1 MESKDR
7 EFQKAIIRILI
18 LMVTG
23 LIVWNLAV
31 SVTNRRIAAIY
42 YERISAIFGA
52 ISTFDAISAQYPD
65 MGHGDWMQYLNA
77 TGNQEDGEAFLH
89 QYGILQGD
97 MPILQAQTV
106 QKWFQ
111 ITGTLVWILVC
122 TGILLIFICYQKRRN
137 RKIQE
142 LVDYIRKIEHGIY
155 RIEIDENEE
164 GELSRLQN
172 ELYKITVML
181 RESSDLAGRQ
191 KKALAD
197 SVSDISHQLKTPL
210 TSCLV
215 LLDNLSE
222 SENMT
227 EETRRRF
234 LSEIT
239 RQLTSVSW
247 LVQVLLKLSRLDAG
261 VVELKEEELS
271 VSALIR
277 GAVEKVGLLA
287 EWKQIDIQVMGEEEP
302 CIKGDRHWLE
312 EALVNLIKNA
322 IEHSPEDSEI
332 RIQVEDNQVYTCIH
346 VRDFGSGISYEDQKH
361 IFERFYRS
369 ADAGEDSVGI
379 GLALAQEIMKRQNGY
394 LTVESE
400 PGQGTTFYM
409 KFLKCH

>member
-52 ISTFDAISAQYPD
+52 ISARYPD
-65 MGHGDWMQYLNA
+65 MEHGDWMQYLNA
-77 TGNQEDGEAFLH
+77 TGNEEDGEAFLH

-97 MPILQAQTV
+97 IPILQAQTA
-106 QKWFQ
+106 QKRFQ
-111 ITGTLVWILVC
+111 ITGTLVWLLVC
-122 TGILLIFICYQKRRN
+122 TGILLIFICYQKQRN

-155 RIEIDENEE
+155 RIEIEENEE

-181 RESSDLAGRQ
+181 RESSELAGQQ

-239 RQLTSVSW
+239 GQLTSVSW

-277 GAVEKVGLLA
+277 SAVEKVGLLA

-400 PGQGTTFYM
+400 PGQGTVFYM

>member
-52 ISTFDAISAQYPD
+52 ISAQYPD
-65 MGHGDWMQYLNA
+65 MGHGDWMQYLTA
-77 TGNQEDGEAFLH
+77 TGNEEDGEAFLH

-97 MPILQAQTV
+97 MPILQAQTA
-106 QKWFQ
+106 QKRFQ
-111 ITGTLVWILVC
+111 ITGNLVWILIC
-122 TGILLIFICYQKRRN
+122 TGILLIFICYQKQRN

-155 RIEIDENEE
+155 RIEIEENDE

-181 RESSDLAGRQ
+181 RESSELAGQQ

-239 RQLTSVSW
+239 GQLTSVSW

-261 VVELKEEELS
+261 VVELKEEEVS

-302 CIKGDRHWLE
+302 GIKGDRHWLE

-346 VRDFGSGISYEDQKH
+346 VRDFGSGISYEDQKN

>member
-18 LMVTG
+18 LMAAG

-52 ISTFDAISAQYPD
+52 ISAQYPD
-65 MGHGDWMQYLNA
+65 MEHGDWMQYLNA
-77 TGNQEDGEAFLH
+77 TGNEEDGEAFLH

-97 MPILQAQTV
+97 MPILQAQTA
-106 QKWFQ
+106 QKRFQ
-111 ITGTLVWILVC
+111 ITGNLVWILIC
-122 TGILLIFICYQKRRN
+122 TGILLIFICYQKQRN

-155 RIEIDENEE
+155 RIEIEENEE

-181 RESSDLAGRQ
+181 RESSELAGQQ

-215 LLDNLSE
+215 LLDNLAE

-239 RQLTSVSW
+239 GQLTSVSW

-261 VVELKEEELS
+261 VVELKEEEVS

-277 GAVEKVGLLA
+277 EAVEKVGLLA

-302 CIKGDRHWLE
+302 FIKGDRHWLE

-400 PGQGTTFYM
+400 PGQGTVFYM

>member
-18 LMVTG
+18 LMATG

-52 ISTFDAISAQYPD
+52 ISARYPD
-65 MGHGDWMQYLNA
+65 MEHGDWMQYLNA
-77 TGNQEDGEAFLH
+77 TGNEEDGEAFLH

-97 MPILQAQTV
+97 MPILQAQTA
-106 QKWFQ
+106 QKRFQ
-111 ITGTLVWILVC
+111 ITGTLVWLLVC
-122 TGILLIFICYQKRRN
+122 TGILLIFICYQKQRN
-137 RKIQE
+137 RKIWE

-155 RIEIDENEE
+155 RIEIEENDE

-181 RESSDLAGRQ
+181 RESSELAGQQ

-239 RQLTSVSW
+239 GQLTSVSW

-400 PGQGTTFYM
+400 PGQGTVFYM

>member
-23 LIVWNLAV
+23 MIVWNLAV
-31 SVTNRRIAAIY
+31 SVTNRRIAATY

-52 ISTFDAISAQYPD
+52 ISARYPD
-65 MGHGDWMQYLNA
+65 MEHGDWMQYLNA
-77 TGNQEDGEAFLH
+77 TGNEEDGEAFLH

-97 MPILQAQTV
+97 MPILQAQTA
-106 QKWFQ
+106 QKRFQ
-111 ITGTLVWILVC
+111 ITGNLVWILIC
-122 TGILLIFICYQKRRN
+122 TGILLIFICYQKQRN

-155 RIEIDENEE
+155 RIEIEENDE

-181 RESSDLAGRQ
+181 RESSELAGQQ

-239 RQLTSVSW
+239 GQLTSVSW

-302 CIKGDRHWLE
+302 FIKGDRHWLE

-346 VRDFGSGISYEDQKH
+346 VRDFGNGISYEDQKH

-394 LTVESE
+394 LMVESE
-400 PGQGTTFYM
+400 PGQGTVFYM

>member
-18 LMVTG
+18 LMAAG

-52 ISTFDAISAQYPD
+52 ISAQYPD
-65 MGHGDWMQYLNA
+65 MEHGDWMQYLNA
-77 TGNQEDGEAFLH
+77 TGNEEDGEAFLH

-97 MPILQAQTV
+97 MPILQAQTA
-106 QKWFQ
+106 QKRFQ
-111 ITGTLVWILVC
+111 ITGTLVWILIC
-122 TGILLIFICYQKRRN
+122 TGILLIFICYQKQRN

-142 LVDYIRKIEHGIY
+142 LVDYIHKIEHGIY
-155 RIEIDENEE
+155 RIEIEENDE

-181 RESSDLAGRQ
+181 RESSELAGQQ

-277 GAVEKVGLLA
+277 SAVEKVGLLA

>member
-52 ISTFDAISAQYPD
+52 ISAQYPD
-65 MGHGDWMQYLNA
+65 MEHGDWMQYLNA
-77 TGNQEDGEAFLH
+77 TGNEEDGEAFLH

-97 MPILQAQTV
+97 MPILQAQTA
-106 QKWFQ
+106 QKRFQ
-111 ITGTLVWILVC
+111 ITGTLVWILIC
-122 TGILLIFICYQKRRN
+122 TGILLIFICYQKQRN

-155 RIEIDENEE
+155 RIEIEENEE

-181 RESSDLAGRQ
+181 RESSELAGQQ

-239 RQLTSVSW
+239 GQLTSVSW

-277 GAVEKVGLLA
+277 SAVEKVGLLA

-302 CIKGDRHWLE
+302 FIKGDRHWLE

-346 VRDFGSGISYEDQKH
+346 VRDFGNGISYEDQKH

>member
-18 LMVTG
+18 LMAAG

-52 ISTFDAISAQYPD
+52 ISARYPD
-65 MGHGDWMQYLNA
+65 VEHGDWMQYLNA
-77 TGNQEDGEAFLH
+77 TGNEEDGEAFLH

-97 MPILQAQTV
+97 MPILQAQTT
-106 QKWFQ
+106 QKRFQ
-111 ITGTLVWILVC
+111 ITGNLVWILIC
-122 TGILLIFICYQKRRN
+122 TGILLIFICYQKQRN

-155 RIEIDENEE
+155 WIEIEENEE

-181 RESSDLAGRQ
+181 RESSELAGQQ

-215 LLDNLSE
+215 LLDNLAE

-239 RQLTSVSW
+239 GQLTSVSW

-261 VVELKEEELS
+261 VVELKEEEVS

-277 GAVEKVGLLA
+277 SAVEKVGLLA

-400 PGQGTTFYM
+400 PGQGTVFYM

>member
-52 ISTFDAISAQYPD
+52 ISAQYPD
-65 MGHGDWMQYLNA
+65 MGHGDWMQYLTA
-77 TGNQEDGEAFLH
+77 TGNEEDGEAFLH

-97 MPILQAQTV
+97 MPILQAQTA
-106 QKWFQ
+106 QKRFQ
-111 ITGTLVWILVC
+111 ITGTLVWILIC
-122 TGILLIFICYQKRRN
+122 IGILLIFICYQKQRN

-155 RIEIDENEE
+155 RIEIEENDE

-181 RESSDLAGRQ
+181 RESSELAGQQ

>member
-77 TGNQEDGEAFLH
+77 TGNEEDGEAFLH

-97 MPILQAQTV
+97 MPILQAQTA
-106 QKWFQ
+106 QKRFQ
-111 ITGTLVWILVC
+111 ITGTLVWILIC
-122 TGILLIFICYQKRRN
+122 TGILLIFICYQKQRN

-155 RIEIDENEE
+155 RIEIEENDE

-181 RESSDLAGRQ
+181 RESSELAGQQ

-239 RQLTSVSW
+239 GQLTSVSW

-261 VVELKEEELS
+261 VVELKEEEVS

-302 CIKGDRHWLE
+302 FIKGDRHWLE

>member
-18 LMVTG
+18 LMAAG

-52 ISTFDAISAQYPD
+52 ISAQYPD
-65 MGHGDWMQYLNA
+65 MEHGDWMQYLNA
-77 TGNQEDGEAFLH
+77 TGNEEDGEAFLH

-97 MPILQAQTV
+97 MPILQAQTT
-106 QKWFQ
+106 QKRFQ
-111 ITGTLVWILVC
+111 ITGNLVWILIC
-122 TGILLIFICYQKRRN
+122 TGILLIFICYQKQRN

-155 RIEIDENEE
+155 WIEIEENEE

-181 RESSDLAGRQ
+181 RESSELAGQQ

-215 LLDNLSE
+215 LLDNLAE

-239 RQLTSVSW
+239 GQLTSVSW

-261 VVELKEEELS
+261 VVELKEEEVS

-277 GAVEKVGLLA
+277 EAVEKVGLLA

-302 CIKGDRHWLE
+302 FIKGDRHWLE

-332 RIQVEDNQVYTCIH
+332 RIQVEDNQVYTCIQ

-400 PGQGTTFYM
+400 PGQGTAFYM

>member
-52 ISTFDAISAQYPD
+52 ISAQYPD
-65 MGHGDWMQYLNA
+65 MGHGDWMQYLTA
-77 TGNQEDGEAFLH
+77 TGNEEDGEAFLH

-97 MPILQAQTV
+97 MPILQAQTA
-106 QKWFQ
+106 QKRFQ
-111 ITGTLVWILVC
+111 ITGNLVWILIC
-122 TGILLIFICYQKRRN
+122 TGILLIFICYQKQRN

-155 RIEIDENEE
+155 RIEIEENDE

-181 RESSDLAGRQ
+181 RESSELAGQQ

-239 RQLTSVSW
+239 GQLTSVSW

-261 VVELKEEELS
+261 VVELKEEEVS

-346 VRDFGSGISYEDQKH
+346 VRDFGSGISYEDQKN

>member
-52 ISTFDAISAQYPD
+52 ISTFGAISAQYPD
-65 MGHGDWMQYLNA
+65 MEHGDWMQYLNA

-97 MPILQAQTV
+97 MPILQAQTA
-106 QKWFQ
+106 QKRFQ
-111 ITGTLVWILVC
+111 ITGTLVWILIC
-122 TGILLIFICYQKRRN
+122 IGILLIFICYQKQRN

-155 RIEIDENEE
+155 RIEIEENEE

-181 RESSDLAGRQ
+181 RESSELAGQQ

-239 RQLTSVSW
+239 GQLTSVSW

-277 GAVEKVGLLA
+277 GAIEKVGLLA
-287 EWKQIDIQVMGEEEP
+287 EWKQIEIQVTGEAATF
-302 CIKGDRHWLE
+302 IKGDRHWLE

-322 IEHSPEDSEI
+322 IEHSPETSEI
-332 RIQVEDNQVYTCIH
+332 QIQVEDNQVYTCIH

>member
-52 ISTFDAISAQYPD
+52 ISARYPD
-65 MGHGDWMQYLNA
+65 MEHGDWMQYLNA
-77 TGNQEDGEAFLH
+77 TGNEEDGEAFLH

-97 MPILQAQTV
+97 MPILQAQTT
-106 QKWFQ
+106 QKRFQ
-111 ITGTLVWILVC
+111 ITGNLVWILIC
-122 TGILLIFICYQKRRN
+122 TGILLIFICYQKQRN

-155 RIEIDENEE
+155 RIEIEENEE

-181 RESSDLAGRQ
+181 RESSELAGQQ
-191 KKALAD
+191 KKALVD

-215 LLDNLSE
+215 LLDNLAE

-239 RQLTSVSW
+239 GQLTSVSW

-261 VVELKEEELS
+261 VVELKEEEVS

-277 GAVEKVGLLA
+277 EAVEKVGLLA

-302 CIKGDRHWLE
+302 FIKGDRHWLE

-400 PGQGTTFYM
+400 PGQGTVFYM

>member
-52 ISTFDAISAQYPD
+52 ISAQYPD
-65 MGHGDWMQYLNA
+65 MEHGDWMQYLNA
-77 TGNQEDGEAFLH
+77 TGNEEDGEAFLH

-97 MPILQAQTV
+97 MPILQAQTA
-106 QKWFQ
+106 QKRFQ
-111 ITGTLVWILVC
+111 ITGNLVWILIC
-122 TGILLIFICYQKRRN
+122 TGILLIFICYQKQRN

-155 RIEIDENEE
+155 RIEIEENDE

-181 RESSDLAGRQ
+181 RESSELAGQQ

-239 RQLTSVSW
+239 GQLTSVSW

-302 CIKGDRHWLE
+302 FIKGDRHWLE

-400 PGQGTTFYM
+400 PGQGTVFYM

>member
-52 ISTFDAISAQYPD
+52 ISARYPD
-65 MGHGDWMQYLNA
+65 MEHGDWMQYLNA
-77 TGNQEDGEAFLH
+77 TGNEEDGEAFLH

-97 MPILQAQTV
+97 MPILQAQTT
-106 QKWFQ
+106 QKRFQ
-111 ITGTLVWILVC
+111 ITGNLVWILIC
-122 TGILLIFICYQKRRN
+122 IGILLIFICYQKQRN

-155 RIEIDENEE
+155 RIEIEENDE

-181 RESSDLAGRQ
+181 RESSELAGQQ

-227 EETRRRF
+227 EETRRRV

-239 RQLTSVSW
+239 GQLTSVSW

-302 CIKGDRHWLE
+302 FIKGDRHWLE

>member
-18 LMVTG
+18 LMATG

-52 ISTFDAISAQYPD
+52 ISARYPD
-65 MGHGDWMQYLNA
+65 MEHGDWMQYLNA
-77 TGNQEDGEAFLH
+77 TGNEEDGEAFLH

-97 MPILQAQTV
+97 MPILQAQTT
-106 QKWFQ
+106 QKRFQ
-111 ITGTLVWILVC
+111 ITGNLVWILIC
-122 TGILLIFICYQKRRN
+122 TGILLIFICYQKQRN
-137 RKIQE
+137 RKIWE

-155 RIEIDENEE
+155 RIEIEDNEE

-181 RESSDLAGRQ
+181 RESSELAGQQ

-239 RQLTSVSW
+239 GQLTSVSW

-302 CIKGDRHWLE
+302 FIKGDRHWLE

-400 PGQGTTFYM
+400 PGQGTVFYM

>member
-18 LMVTG
+18 LMAAG

-52 ISTFDAISAQYPD
+52 ISAQYPD
-65 MGHGDWMQYLNA
+65 MEHGDWMQYLNA
-77 TGNQEDGEAFLH
+77 TGNEEDGEAFLH

-97 MPILQAQTV
+97 MPILQAQTA
-106 QKWFQ
+106 QKRFQ
-111 ITGTLVWILVC
+111 ITGTLVWILIC
-122 TGILLIFICYQKRRN
+122 TGILLIFICYQKQRN

-142 LVDYIRKIEHGIY
+142 LVDYIHKIEHGIY
-155 RIEIDENEE
+155 RIEIEENDE

-181 RESSDLAGRQ
+181 RESSELAGQQ

-239 RQLTSVSW
+239 GQLTSVSW

-302 CIKGDRHWLE
+302 FIKGDRHWLE

-346 VRDFGSGISYEDQKH
+346 VRDFGNGISYEDQKH

-400 PGQGTTFYM
+400 PGQGTVFYM

>member
-52 ISTFDAISAQYPD
+52 ISAQYPD

-77 TGNQEDGEAFLH
+77 TGNEEDGEAFLH

-97 MPILQAQTV
+97 MPILQAQTA
-106 QKWFQ
+106 QKRFQ
-111 ITGTLVWILVC
+111 ITGTLVWILIC
-122 TGILLIFICYQKRRN
+122 TGILLIFICYQKQRN

-155 RIEIDENEE
+155 RIEVEENEE

-181 RESSDLAGRQ
+181 RESSELAGQQ

-302 CIKGDRHWLE
+302 FIKGDRHWLE

-346 VRDFGSGISYEDQKH
+346 VRDFGNGISYEDQKH

-400 PGQGTTFYM
+400 PGQGTVFYM

>member
-52 ISTFDAISAQYPD
+52 ISAQYPD
-65 MGHGDWMQYLNA
+65 MGHGDWMQYLTA
-77 TGNQEDGEAFLH
+77 TGNEEDGEAFLH
-89 QYGILQGD
+89 QYGILQGN
-97 MPILQAQTV
+97 MPILQAQTA
-106 QKWFQ
+106 QKRFQ
-111 ITGTLVWILVC
+111 ITGNLVWILIC
-122 TGILLIFICYQKRRN
+122 TGILLIFICYQKQRN

-155 RIEIDENEE
+155 RIEIEENDE

-181 RESSDLAGRQ
+181 RESSELAGQQ

-227 EETRRRF
+227 EKTRRRF

-239 RQLTSVSW
+239 GQLTSVSW

-302 CIKGDRHWLE
+302 FIKGDRHWLE

-400 PGQGTTFYM
+400 PGQGTVFYM

>member
-18 LMVTG
+18 LMAAG

-52 ISTFDAISAQYPD
+52 ISAQYPD
-65 MGHGDWMQYLNA
+65 MEHGDWMQYLNA
-77 TGNQEDGEAFLH
+77 TGNEEDGEAFLH

-97 MPILQAQTV
+97 MPILQAQTT
-106 QKWFQ
+106 QKRFQ
-111 ITGTLVWILVC
+111 ITGNLVWILIC
-122 TGILLIFICYQKRRN
+122 TGILLIFICYQKQRN

-155 RIEIDENEE
+155 RIEIEENEE

-181 RESSDLAGRQ
+181 RESSELAGQQ

-239 RQLTSVSW
+239 GQLTSVSW

-379 GLALAQEIMKRQNGY
+379 GLALAQEIIKRQNGY

>member
-18 LMVTG
+18 LMATG

-52 ISTFDAISAQYPD
+52 ISVQYPD
-65 MGHGDWMQYLNA
+65 MEHGDWIQYLNA
-77 TGNQEDGEAFLH
+77 TGNEEDGEAFLH

-97 MPILQAQTV
+97 MPILQAQTA
-106 QKWFQ
+106 QKRFQ
-111 ITGTLVWILVC
+111 ITGTLVWLLVC
-122 TGILLIFICYQKRRN
+122 TGILLIFICYQKQRN
-137 RKIQE
+137 RKIWE

-155 RIEIDENEE
+155 RIEIEDNEE

-181 RESSDLAGRQ
+181 RESSELAGQQ

-261 VVELKEEELS
+261 VVELKEEEVS

-302 CIKGDRHWLE
+302 FIKGDRHWLE

>member
-18 LMVTG
+18 LMAAG

-52 ISTFDAISAQYPD
+52 ISAQYPD
-65 MGHGDWMQYLNA
+65 MEHGDWMQYLNA
-77 TGNQEDGEAFLH
+77 TGNEEDGEAFLH

-97 MPILQAQTV
+97 MPILQAQTT
-106 QKWFQ
+106 QKRFQ
-111 ITGTLVWILVC
+111 ITGNLVWILIC
-122 TGILLIFICYQKRRN
+122 TGILLIFICYQKQRN

-155 RIEIDENEE
+155 WIEIEENEE

-181 RESSDLAGRQ
+181 RESSELAGQQ

-215 LLDNLSE
+215 LLDNLAE

-239 RQLTSVSW
+239 GQLTSVSW

-277 GAVEKVGLLA
+277 SAVEKVGLLA

-400 PGQGTTFYM
+400 PGQGTVFYM

>member
-18 LMVTG
+18 LMATG

-52 ISTFDAISAQYPD
+52 ISARYPD
-65 MGHGDWMQYLNA
+65 MEHGDWMQYLNA
-77 TGNQEDGEAFLH
+77 TGNEEDGEAFLH

-97 MPILQAQTV
+97 MPILQAQTA
-106 QKWFQ
+106 QKRFQ
-111 ITGTLVWILVC
+111 ITGTLVWLLVC
-122 TGILLIFICYQKRRN
+122 TGILLIFICYQKQRN
-137 RKIQE
+137 RKIWE

-155 RIEIDENEE
+155 RIEIEDNEE

-181 RESSDLAGRQ
+181 RESSELAGQQ

-287 EWKQIDIQVMGEEEP
+287 EWKQIDIQVTGEEEIF
-302 CIKGDRHWLE
+302 IKGDRHWLE

-332 RIQVEDNQVYTCIH
+332 RIQVEDNQVYTCIQ

-379 GLALAQEIMKRQNGY
+379 GLALAQGIMKRQNGY
-394 LTVESE
+394 LTAESE
-400 PGQGTTFYM
+400 PGRGTTFYM

>member
-52 ISTFDAISAQYPD
+52 ISAQYPD

-77 TGNQEDGEAFLH
+77 TGNEEDGEAFLH

-97 MPILQAQTV
+97 MPILQAQTA
-106 QKWFQ
+106 QKRFQ
-111 ITGTLVWILVC
+111 ITGTLVWILIC
-122 TGILLIFICYQKRRN
+122 IGILLIFICYQKQRN
-137 RKIQE
+137 HKIQE

-155 RIEIDENEE
+155 RIEIEENDE

-181 RESSDLAGRQ
+181 RESSELAGQQ

-239 RQLTSVSW
+239 GQLTSVSW

-261 VVELKEEELS
+261 VVELKEEEVS

>member
-23 LIVWNLAV
+23 MIVWNLAV

-52 ISTFDAISAQYPD
+52 ISARYPD
-65 MGHGDWMQYLNA
+65 MEHGDWMQYLNA
-77 TGNQEDGEAFLH
+77 TGNEEDGEAFLH

-97 MPILQAQTV
+97 IPILQAQTA
-106 QKWFQ
+106 QKRFQ
-111 ITGTLVWILVC
+111 ITGNLVWILIC
-122 TGILLIFICYQKRRN
+122 IGILLIFICYQKQRN

-155 RIEIDENEE
+155 RIEIEENDE

-181 RESSDLAGRQ
+181 RESSELAGQQ

-239 RQLTSVSW
+239 GQLTSVSW

-277 GAVEKVGLLA
+277 SAVEKVGLLA

>member
-23 LIVWNLAV
+23 MIVWNLAV
-31 SVTNRRIAAIY
+31 SVTNRRIAATY

-52 ISTFDAISAQYPD
+52 ISARYPD
-65 MGHGDWMQYLNA
+65 MEHGDWMQYLNA
-77 TGNQEDGEAFLH
+77 TGNEEDGEAFLH

-97 MPILQAQTV
+97 MPILQAQTA
-106 QKWFQ
+106 QKRFQ
-111 ITGTLVWILVC
+111 ITGNLVWILIC
-122 TGILLIFICYQKRRN
+122 TGILLIFICYQKQRN

-155 RIEIDENEE
+155 RIEIEENDE

-181 RESSDLAGRQ
+181 RESSELAGQQ

-239 RQLTSVSW
+239 GQLTSVSW

-302 CIKGDRHWLE
+302 FIKGDRHWLE

-400 PGQGTTFYM
+400 PGQGTVFYM

>member
-52 ISTFDAISAQYPD
+52 ISAQYPD
-65 MGHGDWMQYLNA
+65 MGHGDWMQYLTA
-77 TGNQEDGEAFLH
+77 TGNEEDGEAFLH

-97 MPILQAQTV
+97 MPILQAQTA
-106 QKWFQ
+106 QKRFQ
-111 ITGTLVWILVC
+111 ITGNLVWILIC
-122 TGILLIFICYQKRRN
+122 TGILLIFICYQKQRN

-155 RIEIDENEE
+155 RIEIEENDE

-181 RESSDLAGRQ
+181 RESSELAGQQ

-215 LLDNLSE
+215 LLDNLAE

-239 RQLTSVSW
+239 GQLTSVSW

-261 VVELKEEELS
+261 VVELKEEEVS

-277 GAVEKVGLLA
+277 SAVEKVGLLA

-400 PGQGTTFYM
+400 PGQGTVFYM

>member
-18 LMVTG
+18 LMATG

-52 ISTFDAISAQYPD
+52 ISARYPD
-65 MGHGDWMQYLNA
+65 MEHGDWMQYLNA
-77 TGNQEDGEAFLH
+77 TGNEEDGEAFLH

-97 MPILQAQTV
+97 MPILQAQTA
-106 QKWFQ
+106 QKRFQ
-111 ITGTLVWILVC
+111 ITGTLVWLLVC
-122 TGILLIFICYQKRRN
+122 TGILLIFICYQKQRN
-137 RKIQE
+137 RKIWE

-155 RIEIDENEE
+155 RIEIEENDE

-181 RESSDLAGRQ
+181 RESSELAGQQ

-239 RQLTSVSW
+239 GQLTSVSW

-302 CIKGDRHWLE
+302 FIKGDRHWLE

-400 PGQGTTFYM
+400 PGQGTTFHM

>member
-52 ISTFDAISAQYPD
+52 ISAQYPD
-65 MGHGDWMQYLNA
+65 MGHGDWMQYLTA
-77 TGNQEDGEAFLH
+77 TGNEEDGEAFLH

-97 MPILQAQTV
+97 MPILQAQTA
-106 QKWFQ
+106 QKRFQ
-111 ITGTLVWILVC
+111 ITGNLVWILIC
-122 TGILLIFICYQKRRN
+122 TGILLIFICYQKQRN

-155 RIEIDENEE
+155 RIEIEENDE

-181 RESSDLAGRQ
+181 RESSELAGQQ

-239 RQLTSVSW
+239 GQLTSVSW

-261 VVELKEEELS
+261 VVELKEEEVS

-277 GAVEKVGLLA
+277 EAVEKVGLLA

-302 CIKGDRHWLE
+302 FIKGDRHWLE

-400 PGQGTTFYM
+400 PGQGTVFYM

>member
-52 ISTFDAISAQYPD
+52 ISAQYPD

-77 TGNQEDGEAFLH
+77 TGNEEDGEAFLH

-97 MPILQAQTV
+97 MPILQAQTA
-106 QKWFQ
+106 QKRFQ
-111 ITGTLVWILVC
+111 ITGTLVWILIC
-122 TGILLIFICYQKRRN
+122 TGILLIFICYQKQRN

-155 RIEIDENEE
+155 RIEVEENEE

-181 RESSDLAGRQ
+181 RESSELAGQQ

-239 RQLTSVSW
+239 GQLTSVSW

-302 CIKGDRHWLE
+302 FIKGDRHWLE

-346 VRDFGSGISYEDQKH
+346 VRDFGNGISYEDQKH

>member
-23 LIVWNLAV
+23 MIVWNLAV

-52 ISTFDAISAQYPD
+52 ISARYPD
-65 MGHGDWMQYLNA
+65 MEHGDWMQYLTA
-77 TGNQEDGEAFLH
+77 TGNEEDGEAFLH

-97 MPILQAQTV
+97 MPILQAQTA
-106 QKWFQ
+106 QKRFQ
-111 ITGTLVWILVC
+111 ITGNLVWILIC
-122 TGILLIFICYQKRRN
+122 TGILLIFICYQKQRN

-155 RIEIDENEE
+155 RIEIEENDE

-181 RESSDLAGRQ
+181 RESSELAGQQ

-239 RQLTSVSW
+239 GQLTSVSW

-302 CIKGDRHWLE
+302 FIKGDRHWLE

-400 PGQGTTFYM
+400 PGQGTVFYM

>member
-31 SVTNRRIAAIY
+31 PVTNRRIAAIY
-42 YERISAIFGA
+42 YERISAIFG
-52 ISTFDAISAQYPD
+52 AISAQYPD

-77 TGNQEDGEAFLH
+77 TGNEEDGEAFLH

-97 MPILQAQTV
+97 MPILQAQTA
-106 QKWFQ
+106 QKRFQ
-111 ITGTLVWILVC
+111 ITGTLVWILIC
-122 TGILLIFICYQKRRN
+122 TGILLIFICYQKQRN

-155 RIEIDENEE
+155 RIEIEENEE

-181 RESSDLAGRQ
+181 RESSELAGQQ

-239 RQLTSVSW
+239 GQLTSVSW

-302 CIKGDRHWLE
+302 FIKGDRHWLE

-346 VRDFGSGISYEDQKH
+346 VRDFGNGISYEDQKH

-400 PGQGTTFYM
+400 PGQGTVFYM

>member
-23 LIVWNLAV
+23 MIVWNLAV

-52 ISTFDAISAQYPD
+52 ISARYPD
-65 MGHGDWMQYLNA
+65 MEHGDWMQYLNA
-77 TGNQEDGEAFLH
+77 TGNEEDGEAFLH

-97 MPILQAQTV
+97 IPILQAQTT
-106 QKWFQ
+106 QKRFQ
-111 ITGTLVWILVC
+111 ITGTLVWLLVC
-122 TGILLIFICYQKRRN
+122 TGILLIFICYQKQRN
-137 RKIQE
+137 RKIRE

-155 RIEIDENEE
+155 RIEIEDNEE

-181 RESSDLAGRQ
+181 RESSELAGRQ

-261 VVELKEEELS
+261 VVELKEEEVS

-287 EWKQIDIQVMGEEEP
+287 EWKQIDIQVRGEEEP
-302 CIKGDRHWLE
+302 FIKGDRHWLE
-312 EALVNLIKNA
+312 EALVNLIKNV

-332 RIQVEDNQVYTCIH
+332 WIQVEDNQVYTCIQ
-346 VRDFGSGISYEDQKH
+346 VRDFGNGISYEDQKH

-400 PGQGTTFYM
+400 PGQGTVFYM

>member
-52 ISTFDAISAQYPD
+52 ISARYPD
-65 MGHGDWMQYLNA
+65 MEHGDWMQYLTA
-77 TGNQEDGEAFLH
+77 TGNEEDGEAFLH

-97 MPILQAQTV
+97 MPILQAQTA
-106 QKWFQ
+106 QKRFQ
-111 ITGTLVWILVC
+111 ITGNLVWILIC
-122 TGILLIFICYQKRRN
+122 TGILLIFICYQKQRN

-155 RIEIDENEE
+155 RIEIEENDE

-181 RESSDLAGRQ
+181 RESSELAGQQ

-239 RQLTSVSW
+239 GQLTSVSW

-302 CIKGDRHWLE
+302 FIKGDRHWLE

-400 PGQGTTFYM
+400 PGQGTVFYM

>member
-52 ISTFDAISAQYPD
+52 ISAQYPD

-77 TGNQEDGEAFLH
+77 TGNEEDGEAFLH

-97 MPILQAQTV
+97 MPILQAQTA
-106 QKWFQ
+106 QKRFQ
-111 ITGTLVWILVC
+111 ITGTLVWILIC
-122 TGILLIFICYQKRRN
+122 IGILLIFICYQKQRN

-155 RIEIDENEE
+155 RIEIEENDE

-181 RESSDLAGRQ
+181 RESSELAGQQ

-239 RQLTSVSW
+239 GQLTSVSW

-302 CIKGDRHWLE
+302 FIKGDRHWLE

>member
-52 ISTFDAISAQYPD
+52 ISAQYPD
-65 MGHGDWMQYLNA
+65 MGHGDWMQYLTA
-77 TGNQEDGEAFLH
+77 TGNEEDGEAFLH

-97 MPILQAQTV
+97 MPILQAQTA
-106 QKWFQ
+106 QKRFQ
-111 ITGTLVWILVC
+111 ITGNLVWILIC
-122 TGILLIFICYQKRRN
+122 TGILLIFICYQKQRN

-155 RIEIDENEE
+155 RIEIEENDE

-181 RESSDLAGRQ
+181 RESSELAGQQ

-239 RQLTSVSW
+239 GQLTSVSW

-261 VVELKEEELS
+261 VVELKEEEVS

-277 GAVEKVGLLA
+277 SAVEKVGLLA

-400 PGQGTTFYM
+400 PGQGTVFYM

>member
-52 ISTFDAISAQYPD
+52 ISAQYPD
-65 MGHGDWMQYLNA
+65 MGHGDWMQYLTA
-77 TGNQEDGEAFLH
+77 TGNEEDGEAFLH

-97 MPILQAQTV
+97 MPILQAQTA
-106 QKWFQ
+106 QKRFQ
-111 ITGTLVWILVC
+111 ITGNLVWILIC
-122 TGILLIFICYQKRRN
+122 TGILLIFICYQKQRN

-155 RIEIDENEE
+155 RIEIEENDE

-181 RESSDLAGRQ
+181 RESSELAGQQ

-239 RQLTSVSW
+239 GQLTSVSW

-302 CIKGDRHWLE
+302 FIKGDRHWLE

-379 GLALAQEIMKRQNGY
+379 VLALAQEIMKRQNGY

-400 PGQGTTFYM
+400 PGQGTVFYM

>member
-23 LIVWNLAV
+23 MIVWNLAV

-52 ISTFDAISAQYPD
+52 ISARYPD
-65 MGHGDWMQYLNA
+65 MEHGDWMQYLNA
-77 TGNQEDGEAFLH
+77 TGNEEDGEAFLH

-97 MPILQAQTV
+97 IPILQAQTA
-106 QKWFQ
+106 QKRFQ
-111 ITGTLVWILVC
+111 ITGNLVWILIC
-122 TGILLIFICYQKRRN
+122 IGILLIFICYQKQRN

-155 RIEIDENEE
+155 RIEIEENDE
-164 GELSRLQN
+164 GELSLLQN

-181 RESSDLAGRQ
+181 RESSELAGQQ

-239 RQLTSVSW
+239 GQLTSVSW

-277 GAVEKVGLLA
+277 SAVEKVGLLA

-302 CIKGDRHWLE
+302 FIKGDRHWLE

>member
-18 LMVTG
+18 LMAAG

-52 ISTFDAISAQYPD
+52 ISAQYPD
-65 MGHGDWMQYLNA
+65 MEHGDWMQYLNA
-77 TGNQEDGEAFLH
+77 TGNEEDGEAFLH

-97 MPILQAQTV
+97 MPILQAQTT
-106 QKWFQ
+106 QKRFQ
-111 ITGTLVWILVC
+111 ITGNLVWILIC
-122 TGILLIFICYQKRRN
+122 TGILLIFICYQKQRN

-155 RIEIDENEE
+155 RIEIEENEE

-181 RESSDLAGRQ
+181 RESSELAGQQ

-215 LLDNLSE
+215 LLDNLAE

-239 RQLTSVSW
+239 GQLTSVSW

-261 VVELKEEELS
+261 VVELKEEEVS

-277 GAVEKVGLLA
+277 EAVEKVGLLA

-302 CIKGDRHWLE
+302 FIKGDRHWLE

-346 VRDFGSGISYEDQKH
+346 VRDFGSGISYEDQNH

-400 PGQGTTFYM
+400 PGQGTVFYM